1 MKSPEQF
8 YKDEIS
14 SLTSQEQALSR
25 KSNIYVA
32 CKLILFC
39 CIIASVWYTVG
50 NKGNVPGY
58 ISIAASVV
66 LYINNSEIFGNYT
79 GICI

>member
-32 CKLILFC
+32 SKLILFC
-39 CIIASVWYTVG
+39 SIIAS
-50 NKGNVPGY
+50 
-58 ISIAASVV
+58 IRRLASASLARLPVH
-66 LYINNSEIFGNYT
+66 LGLWRMLRQKPAIKHIH
-79 GICI
+79 